1 MIGRATQLRAHGRVN
16 KENIMEIKLSANA
29 QLGFDYIASKE
40 GKTVEAIVSES
51 IERQGLAFFEDKKRG
66 EIQDLIAKVQ
76 KYPTACKASIEA
88 IAAVEAQKE
97 ADALKEAEELK
108 EV

>member
-1 MIGRATQLRAHGRVN
+1 MIGLATQLRAHGRVN

-51 IERQGLAFFEDKKRG
+51 IERQGLAFFEDKERG
-66 EIQDLIAKVQ
+66 ENEILVKAVMKNPSA
-76 KYPTACKASIEA
+76 YKASIEA

-97 ADALKEAEELK
+97 AAAMKEAEELN

>member
-1 MIGRATQLRAHGRVN
+1 MIGLATQLRAHGRVN

-97 ADALKEAEELK
+97 AAAMKEAEELK

>member
-1 MIGRATQLRAHGRVN
+1 MIGLATQLRAHGRVN

-29 QLGFDYIASKE
+29 QLGFNYIASKE
-40 GKTVEAIVSES
+40 GKTVEAIVSEG

>member
-1 MIGRATQLRAHGRVN
+1 MIGLATQLRAHGRVN
-16 KENIMEIKLSANA
+16 EENIMEIKLSANA
-29 QLGFDYIASKE
+29 QLGFNYIASKE

>member
-1 MIGRATQLRAHGRVN
+1 MIGLATQLRAHGRVN

-29 QLGFDYIASKE
+29 QLGFDYIALKE
-40 GKTVEAIVSES
+40 GKTVVAIVSES

>member
-1 MIGRATQLRAHGRVN
+1 MIGLATQLRAHGRVN
-16 KENIMEIKLSANA
+16 KENIMEIKLSTNA

-97 ADALKEAEELK
+97 AAAMKEAEELK

>member
-1 MIGRATQLRAHGRVN
+1 
-16 KENIMEIKLSANA
+16 
-29 QLGFDYIASKE
+29 
-40 GKTVEAIVSES
+40 
-51 IERQGLAFFEDKKRG
+51 LAFFEDKERG
-66 EIQDLIAKVQ
+66 ENEILVKAVMKNPSA
-76 KYPTACKASIEA
+76 YKASIEA

>member
-1 MIGRATQLRAHGRVN
+1 MIGLATQLRAHGRVN
-16 KENIMEIKLSANA
+16 EENIMEIKLSANA

-97 ADALKEAEELK
+97 AAAMKEAEELK

>member
-1 MIGRATQLRAHGRVN
+1 MIGLATQLRAHGRVN

-29 QLGFDYIASKE
+29 QLGFNYIASKE

-97 ADALKEAEELK
+97 ADALKEVEEVVK
-108 EV
+108 

>member
-1 MIGRATQLRAHGRVN
+1 MIGLATQLRAHGRVN
-16 KENIMEIKLSANA
+16 KENIMEIKLSTNA
-29 QLGFDYIASKE
+29 QLGFDYIALKE

-76 KYPTACKASIEA
+76 LYLTQ
-88 IAAVEAQKE
+88 QK
-97 ADALKEAEELK
+97 
-108 EV
+108 